1 MTETGD
7 HDPQMTHE
15 IRNTHE
21 AIDDEP
27 RPAPSEHFWPERAV
41 ADLVEHALPDLR
53 RARDRIQFVPLN
65 RRLARIV
72 AELEDTMMML
82 RTERHR

>member
-1 MTETGD
+1 MQTTETGTRD
-7 HDPQMTHE
+7 EGAMTAE
-15 IRNTHE
+15 E
-21 AIDDEP
+21 Q
-27 RPAPSEHFWPERAV
+27 SEHFWPPRAV

-53 RARDRIQFVPLN
+53 RARDRIQYVPLN